1 MFWLGILIGCLAA
14 IPLTIVLC
22 RSSYRKN
29 RKSAFSLKLEKEF
42 EEMREEAENRYKL
55 KVALLENEER
65 TAALKVEF
73 QTKLLDEKVK
83 ETEKVQGRYSDTLN
97 KLGNVEKEYEL
108 KAKEMAKQLVTKA
121 DAEAVAYLNMI
132 AERKNE
138 RFAAIVKNYEMV
150 LAQFFEELNERK
162 EKAERELVEL
172 LDRIAIL
179 RASEITWSELAKDR
193 EKAEWKGRI
202 MLDDRSRNELTTLYS
217 ICANLSNPTPI
228 YKTIYTYYVSK
239 AMGNL
244 VLLENVEGKCGIYC
258 ITNVRTGM
266 RYVGQS
272 VNVGNRW
279 KEHAKRGCGADG

>member
-1 MFWLGILIGCLAA
+1 MLWLGILIGCLAA

-29 RKSAFSLKLEKEF
+29 RTSAFNLKLEKEF
-42 EEMREEAENRYKL
+42 EEMREEAENHYKMQ
-55 KVALLENEER
+55 VALLENEER

-73 QTKLLDEKVK
+73 QTKLLDEKVR
-83 ETEKVQGRYSDTLN
+83 ETEKAQSRHFELQSKIACLA
-97 KLGNVEKEYEL
+97 EEYEL

-121 DAEAVAYLNMI
+121 DAEAVAYLQMI

-138 RFAAIVKNYEMV
+138 RFAAIVKNYEDA
-150 LAQFFEELNERK
+150 LAQFFDELNERK
-162 EKAERELVEL
+162 EKAEEELVEL

-179 RASEITWSELAKDR
+179 RASEIAWSEMAKDR

-202 MLDDRSRNELTTLYS
+202 MLDDRCRNELTTLYS

-244 VLLENVEGKCGIYC
+244 VLLEDVEGKCGIYC
-258 ITNVRTGM
+258 ITNIRTGM

>member
-1 MFWLGILIGCLAA
+1 MIWLGILIGCLAA

-22 RSSYRKN
+22 RSSFRNK
-29 RKSAFSLKLEKEF
+29 RKSAFILKLEHEFKEL
-42 EEMREEAENRYKL
+42 EEKAQKGYEM
-55 KVALLENEER
+55 KVALLSSQID
-65 TAALKVEF
+65 AVALKVEF
-73 QTKLLDEKVK
+73 QNKLYEEKVQA
-83 ETEKVQGRYSDTLN
+83 TEKVQGRYSDTLN
-97 KLGNVEKEYEL
+97 KLSNVEKEYEL
-108 KAKEMAKQLVTKA
+108 KAKELAKQLVTKA

-138 RFAAIVKNYEMV
+138 RFAAIVKNYESA
-150 LAQFFEELNERK
+150 LAQFFDGLNGRK
-162 EKAERELVEL
+162 EKAEQELVEL

-258 ITNVRTGM
+258 ITNIRTGM

>member
-29 RKSAFSLKLEKEF
+29 RKSAFNLELKKEF
-42 EEMREEAENRYKL
+42 EEMREEAENHYKL

-83 ETEKVQGRYSDTLN
+83 ETEKTQSRHFELQTKIACLA
-97 KLGNVEKEYEL
+97 EEYEL

-138 RFAAIVKNYEMV
+138 RFAAIVKNYEKV
-150 LAQFFEELNERK
+150 LAQFFDGLNERK
-162 EKAERELVEL
+162 EKAEQELVEL

-193 EKAEWKGRI
+193 EKAEWKSRI

>member
-14 IPLTIVLC
+14 IPLTIVIY

-42 EEMREEAENRYKL
+42 EEMREEAENHYKL

-73 QTKLLDEKVK
+73 QTKLYEEKVK
-83 ETEKVQGRYSDTLN
+83 ETEKVQDRYSDTLN

-121 DAEAVAYLNMI
+121 DAEAVAYLNLI

-138 RFAAIVKNYEMV
+138 RFAAIVKNYEGA
-150 LAQFFEELNERK
+150 LAQFFDELNERK
-162 EKAERELVEL
+162 DKAERELVEL

-179 RASEITWSELAKDR
+179 RASEIT
-193 EKAEWKGRI
+193 
-202 MLDDRSRNELTTLYS
+202 
-217 ICANLSNPTPI
+217 
-228 YKTIYTYYVSK
+228 
-239 AMGNL
+239 
-244 VLLENVEGKCGIYC
+244 
-258 ITNVRTGM
+258 
-266 RYVGQS
+266 
-272 VNVGNRW
+272 
-279 KEHAKRGCGADG
+279 

>member
-1 MFWLGILIGCLAA
+1 MIWLGILIGCLAA
-14 IPLTIVLC
+14 IPLTIVIY
-22 RSSYRKN
+22 RSSYIKREKG
-29 RKSAFSLKLEKEF
+29 AFSLKLEKEF
-42 EEMREEAENRYKL
+42 EEMREEAENHYKL

-73 QTKLLDEKVK
+73 QTKLYEEKVR

-138 RFAAIVKNYEMV
+138 RFAAIVKNYEKV
-150 LAQFFEELNERK
+150 LAQFFDGLNERK
-162 EKAERELVEL
+162 KKAERELVEL

>member
-14 IPLTIVLC
+14 IPLTIVIY
-22 RSSYRKN
+22 RSSYIKRE
-29 RKSAFSLKLEKEF
+29 KSAFSLKLEKEF
-42 EEMREEAENRYKL
+42 EEMREEAENHYKL

-73 QTKLLDEKVK
+73 QTKLYEEKVQA
-83 ETEKVQGRYSDTLN
+83 TEKVQGRYSDTLN

-138 RFAAIVKNYEMV
+138 RFAAIVKNYEKA
-150 LAQFFEELNERK
+150 LAQFFDGLNERK
-162 EKAERELVEL
+162 EKAEQELVEL

-272 VNVGNRW
+272 VNVGNR
-279 KEHAKRGCGADG
+279 

>member
-1 MFWLGILIGCLAA
+1 
-14 IPLTIVLC
+14 
-22 RSSYRKN
+22 
-29 RKSAFSLKLEKEF
+29 
-42 EEMREEAENRYKL
+42 MREKAENRYKL

-73 QTKLLDEKVK
+73 QTKLYEEKVK

-121 DAEAVAYLNMI
+121 DAEAIAYLNMI

-138 RFAAIVKNYEMV
+138 RFAAIVKNYESA
-150 LAQFFEELNERK
+150 LAQFFDELNERK
-162 EKAERELVEL
+162 EKAEQELVEL

-244 VLLENVEGKCGIYC
+244 VLLEDVEGKCGIYC
-258 ITNVRTGM
+258 ITNIRTGM

>member
-14 IPLTIVLC
+14 IPLTIVIY
-22 RSSYRKN
+22 RSSCIKHE
-29 RKSAFSLKLEKEF
+29 KSAFNLELEKEF
-42 EEMREEAENRYKL
+42 EEMREEAENHYKL

-73 QTKLLDEKVK
+73 QTKLLDEKVR
-83 ETEKVQGRYSDTLN
+83 ETEKTQSRHFELQTKIACLA
-97 KLGNVEKEYEL
+97 EEYEL

-150 LAQFFEELNERK
+150 LAQFFDELNERK
-162 EKAERELVEL
+162 EKAEKELVEL